1 MKKFLIVIVL
11 LIAAAVVYKEMGKG
25 GGLPGVRVLS
35 GEIVNPYPPGS
46 ALHAQQQEFVD
57 RFNADPALRE
67 RFSGT
72 FTSKG
77 LYAEMNRALRRGARS
92 LSSAQLISVTRA
104 MAAVIPRLP
113 QKSCAKLIRPRDDF
127 DAELS
132 ADFRAALERLP
143 PVHHRNFWNFYLDA
157 LKSEIDQRPELRV
170 DLAARERALN
180 ELGQRYQGQFGERL
194 VGVVNNP
201 VAAADEDACWAIN
214 SMVHTS
220 TQLSP
225 DHAEA
230 LARLLWGGVD

>member
-1 MKKFLIVIVL
+1 MKKLLIVVVL
-11 LIAAAVVYKEMGKG
+11 LIVAAVVYKEMGSSDA
-25 GGLPGVRVLS
+25 PIMRRLS

-67 RFSGT
+67 RFAGT

-77 LYAEMNRALRRGARS
+77 LYAEMNRALKRGARS
-92 LSSAQLISVTRA
+92 LGSAQLISVTRA

-127 DAELS
+127 DRELG

-157 LKSEIDQRPELRV
+157 LKSEIEQRPELPV
-170 DLAARERALN
+170 NKTAQQMALN
-180 ELGQRYQGQFGERL
+180 ELGARYPGQFGDRL
-194 VGVVNNP
+194 LGVINNP
-201 VAAADEDACWAIN
+201 TGSADEDACWAIN

-225 DHAEA
+225 DHAEV
-230 LARLLWGGVD
+230 LARLIWGGVD

>member
-1 MKKFLIVIVL
+1 MKKLIVVVLL
-11 LIAAAVVYKEMGKG
+11 LIAAAVVYKEMGKDG
-25 GGLPGVRVLS
+25 APALLRNS
-35 GEIVNPYPPGS
+35 GEISNPYPVGS

-67 RFSGT
+67 RFAGS

-92 LSSAQLISVTRA
+92 LASEQLIAVTRA

-127 DAELS
+127 DPELG

-157 LKSEIDQRPELRV
+157 LKAEIEQRPELRV
-170 DLAARERALN
+170 NLPAREMALN
-180 ELGQRYQGQFGERL
+180 ELGQRYPGRFGERL
-194 VGVVNNP
+194 SGVLKNP
-201 VAAADEDACWAIN
+201 LGAADEDACWAIN

-230 LARLLWGGVD
+230 IARLLWGGVD

>member
-1 MKKFLIVIVL
+1 MKKLLVAVVL
-11 LIAAAVVYKEMGKG
+11 LIAAAVVYKETGRDG
-25 GGLPGVRVLS
+25 APVARRIS
-35 GEIVNPYPPGS
+35 GEISNPYPAGS
-46 ALHAQQQEFVD
+46 PLHAQQQEFVD

-67 RFSGT
+67 RFAGS

-77 LYAEMNRALRRGARS
+77 LYAELNRALRRGARS
-92 LSSAQLISVTRA
+92 LPSAQLISVTRA

-127 DAELS
+127 DPELG

-157 LKSEIDQRPELRV
+157 LKSEIELRPELRV

-180 ELGQRYQGQFGERL
+180 ELGQRYPGQFGERL
-194 VGVVNNP
+194 VGVLNNP
-201 VAAADEDACWAIN
+201 LGAADEDACWAIN

-230 LARLLWGGVD
+230 IARLLWGGVD

>member
-1 MKKFLIVIVL
+1 MKKLLVVVVL
-11 LIAAAVVYKEMGKG
+11 LIAAAVVYKEMGRN
-25 GGLPGVRVLS
+25 GVAVTRQPS

-46 ALHAQQQEFVD
+46 PLHAQQQEFVD

-67 RFSGT
+67 RFAGS

-77 LYAEMNRALRRGARS
+77 LYAEMDRALKRGARS
-92 LSSAQLISVTRA
+92 LPSAQLITLTRA

-113 QKSCAKLIRPRDDF
+113 QKSCAKLVHPRDDF
-127 DAELS
+127 DRELG

-157 LKSEIDQRPELRV
+157 LKAEIEQRPELRV
-170 DLAARERALN
+170 DLPARQRALD
-180 ELGQRYQGQFGERL
+180 ELGQRYPGQFGVRL
-194 VGVVNNP
+194 VAVMDNP
-201 VAAADEDACWAIN
+201 LGAADEDACWAIN

-230 LARLLWGGVD
+230 IARLLWGGVD